1 MAIAA
6 HLETGGKSDE
16 GRGAPRRTLR
26 FETLGERPSG
36 DSHIVQVHNASS
48 TGLLLESGTE
58 LTVGD
63 TIAVVLPETGATT
76 AHVVWTSGTLY
87 GCRFDEPISAAALS
101 AAQLRSDAGLELTQ
115 APQTVS
121 ESFGSRLQRLRKERG
136 FTLAQLAERLGVSK
150 PTVWAWE
157 KGKARPLESR
167 IAAIAEV
174 FGVPE
179 GQLADVQDNAEARE
193 VLARSRE
200 AVARAFG
207 AEPENVR
214 IMIEL

>member
-6 HLETGGKSDE
+6 HLEGGGQSED
-16 GRGAPRRTLR
+16 GRAAPRRALR
-26 FETLGERPSG
+26 FETLGGRESG
-36 DSHIVQVHNASS
+36 DAHPVQVHNASS
-48 TGLLLESGTE
+48 TGLLLESATE
-58 LTVGD
+58 LAVGEAID
-63 TIAVVLPETGATT
+63 VVLPQAGATT
-76 AHVVWTSGTLY
+76 ARVVWASGTLY

-101 AAQLRSDAGLELTQ
+101 AAQLRSDAAPELGQT
-115 APQTVS
+115 PQGAT

-136 FTLAQLAERLGVSK
+136 LTLAQLGERLEVSK

-157 KGKARPLESR
+157 KGKARPLENR
-167 IAAIAEV
+167 IAAIAEAL
-174 FGVPE
+174 GVSE
-179 GQLADVQDNAEARE
+179 DQLADVQDNAEARE

-207 AEPENVR
+207 AEPGKVR

>member
-6 HLETGGKSDE
+6 HLEGGGQSDE
-16 GRGAPRRTLR
+16 GRAAPRRTLR
-26 FETLGERPSG
+26 FETLGGRESG
-36 DSHIVQVHNASS
+36 DVHAVQVHNASS
-48 TGLLLESGTE
+48 TGLLLESDAD
-58 LTVGD
+58 LTVGEAID
-63 TIAVVLPETGATT
+63 VVLPQAGPTT
-76 AHVVWTSGTLY
+76 ARVVWASGTLY
-87 GCRFDEPISAAALS
+87 GCRFDEPISAATLS
-101 AAQLRSDAGLELTQ
+101 AAQLRSDAGLALAGAQ
-115 APQTVS
+115 QGPS

-136 FTLAQLAERLGVSK
+136 LTLAQLGERLEVSK

-167 IAAIAEV
+167 IGAIAEAL
-174 FGVPE
+174 GVSE
-179 GQLADVQDNAEARE
+179 DKLSDVQDNAEARE

-207 AEPENVR
+207 VELGKVR